1 MTFLKK
7 PCGFLLLPF
16 VENIKCGKKDN
27 NAVASYG
34 QPYISVVSIYIS
46 M

>member
-16 VENIKCGKKDN
+16 VENVKCSKKDN